1 MVMRIMVMIMTMVMR
16 IVVMIMM
23 IVMRMMM
30 VIMMM
35 MMMIVNCDYSHLHW
49 ITLNILM
56 MMMMMTRIMGM
67 LMMMVMRVVMMRI
80 MMMVKRGNVGYDEDD
95 NDIFQEG
102 IIQNSVGLRTLVRT
116 GRPNMMTMM
125 MEEDEGED
133 DDGDELTHPSKSAC
147 DLHQLTWGC
156 GRPVFNEI
164 IRNDPITHL

>member
-1 MVMRIMVMIMTMVMR
+1 
-16 IVVMIMM
+16 
-23 IVMRMMM
+23 
-30 VIMMM
+30 
-35 MMMIVNCDYSHLHW
+35 
-49 ITLNILM
+49 
-56 MMMMMTRIMGM
+56 M
-67 LMMMVMRVVMMRI
+67 LMHKILQAHLLRAFVAKLKIDIIYALYPECFCDKNLAVRKVFAFS
-80 MMMVKRGNVGYDEDD
+80 DSDD

-133 DDGDELTHPSKSAC
+133 DYGDELTHPSKSAC